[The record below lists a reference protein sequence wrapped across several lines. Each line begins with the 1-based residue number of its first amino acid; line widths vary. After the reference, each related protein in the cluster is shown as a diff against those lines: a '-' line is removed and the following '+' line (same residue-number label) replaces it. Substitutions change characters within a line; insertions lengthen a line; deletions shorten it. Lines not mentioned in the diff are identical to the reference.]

1 LVFPGVALYGF
12 QIVLKI
18 RIADFI
24 FRGTLSLLMLT
35 IYHNPRCK
43 KSRAGLQYVTDKH
56 MEFQV
61 REYLK
66 DPLTEAE
73 LTALVMKLHIKP
85 AELIRTQEEV
95 YRKELKGLHLN
106 DEEWIKVMVENPRL
120 IRRPIVE
127 GKYKAVVGDPPE
139 NIDRLQAT
147 FSLSNRT

>member
-1 LVFPGVALYGF
+1 
-12 QIVLKI
+12 
-18 RIADFI
+18 
-24 FRGTLSLLMLT
+24 MLT

-43 KSRAGLQYVTDKH
+43 KSRAGLQYATEKN

-95 YRKELKGLHLN
+95 YKKELKGLHLN
-106 DEEWIKVMVENPRL
+106 DEEWIKVMVENPKL

-139 NIDRLQAT
+139 NIDRL
-147 FSLSNRT
+147 